1 MIDFSQCI
9 QQNAT
14 HFLYECHDYRT
25 ETYSFKCDVHTR
37 RKAAISNLQK
47 LMEINLLFRLIFV
60 LSQKTKHAELNQC
73 CPANWVWSKSD
84 DSDVVHNLFS
94 EKWHLDYH

>member
-1 MIDFSQCI
+1 
-9 QQNAT
+9 
-14 HFLYECHDYRT
+14 
-25 ETYSFKCDVHTR
+25 
-37 RKAAISNLQK
+37 
-47 LMEINLLFRLIFV
+47 MEINLLFRLIFV

-73 CPANWVWSKSD
+73 YPANWVWSKSD